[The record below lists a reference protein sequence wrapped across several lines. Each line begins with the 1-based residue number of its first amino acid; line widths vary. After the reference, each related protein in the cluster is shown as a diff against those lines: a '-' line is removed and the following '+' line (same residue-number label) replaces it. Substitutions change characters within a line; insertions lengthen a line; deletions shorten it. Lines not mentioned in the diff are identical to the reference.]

1 MRPAVVIG
9 IGNPYRRDDGVGP
22 AVIRAL
28 HERGCPGVT
37 LAESDGEAAALIA
50 MWDRHRLA
58 ILVDAVQVDPA
69 QPGRVHRLVVP
80 DPRAD
85 RHAAVSSHGVA
96 LGDAFALARELDR
109 VPECMIV
116 YGVEAADTGFGSGL
130 TGPVRAALPGLV
142 EDILRELGAADDRTE
157 VT

>member
-58 ILVDAVQVDPA
+58 VLVDAVQVDA
-69 QPGRVHRLVVP
+69 ARPGTVHRLVVP
-80 DPRAD
+80 DPRTG
-85 RHAAVSSHGVA
+85 RHAAVSSHAFA

-109 VPECMIV
+109 VPDRMIV
-116 YGVEAADTGFGSGL
+116 YGVEAADTGFGPGL
-130 TGPVRAALPGLV
+130 TEPVRAAVPGLV
-142 EDILRELGAADDRTE
+142 EDILRELRTAADRTE